1 MIRHGEEHRA
11 AGEKPMDTRQTAPP
25 EPQHGSE
32 PMPGPISPL
41 VIADRMI
48 TLAQD
53 ADRSGDQDTASRL
66 MSLMLAMLDRPAA
79 GAGHA
84 PG

>member
-1 MIRHGEEHRA
+1 
-11 AGEKPMDTRQTAPP
+11 MDSQQTASPGP
-25 EPQHGSE
+25 HTGLHTGLQTGPKPDSE
-32 PMPGPISPL
+32 PTPGLISPL

-66 MSLMLAMLDRPAA
+66 MSLMLAMLDRTAA
-79 GAGHA
+79 GAGRA
-84 PG
+84 RR

>member
-1 MIRHGEEHRA
+1 
-11 AGEKPMDTRQTAPP
+11 
-25 EPQHGSE
+25 
-32 PMPGPISPL
+32 MPGPISPL

-84 PG
+84 PR